1 MEDEF
6 ADLLG
11 GIIEGRNQFFSR
23 TINLIRPPSRDAI
36 MSRFMINEMCLLE
49 LTNRIHQQSIQ
60 TARAAASLVMTLPL
74 TNFFDPVPV
83 SASTAQISAG
93 TEALENAPADTQ
105 CAICQD
111 AVTTDATRI
120 RSCGHTYHRGCL
132 SNWLTMSVRCPVCR
146 HDIRSAH
153 PPAQTSPASAET
165 SPPSTTQ

>member
-1 MEDEF
+1 MNDEF
-6 ADLLG
+6 ADILG

-36 MSRFMINEMCLLE
+36 MSRFMLNEMCLLE
-49 LTNRIHQQSIQ
+49 LTNRIHQQSIR
-60 TARAAASLVMTLPL
+60 TARTSASLVLNLPS
-74 TNFFDPVPV
+74 NFLDPIPV
-83 SASTAQISAG
+83 APSAAQISEG

-111 AVTTDATRI
+111 SVTTDATRV
-120 RSCGHTYHRGCL
+120 RSCGHIYHRYCL

-153 PPAQTSPASAET
+153 PPDQTSPASGET
-165 SPPSTTQ
+165 SPLTTTQ

>member
-1 MEDEF
+1 MNDDF
-6 ADLLG
+6 TDILA

-23 TINLIRPPSRDAI
+23 TMNLVRAPSRDAI
-36 MSRFMINEMCLLE
+36 LSRFMLNEMCLLE
-49 LTNRIHQQSIQ
+49 MTNRIHQQSMRASQ
-60 TARAAASLVMTLPL
+60 AAASLIFNLPS
-74 TNFFDPVPV
+74 NFLDPIPV
-83 SASTAQISAG
+83 APSNAQITAG

-153 PPAQTSPASAET
+153 PPAQTSPASVGT
-165 SPPSTTQ
+165 SPPPTTQ